1 MEIALATCSNLPDW
15 EVDDRPLVAALEE
28 RRVRVAQPAWDDP
41 RIDWD
46 AFDACLIRTTWDYM
60 ERQEAYAAWAEDV
73 AAITPF
79 FNPPGV
85 VRWNT
90 DKRYLQQ
97 LEAVGIAGAPTIWL
111 PRGSRPDL
119 AELLAARGWRQAF
132 LKPWIGATARET
144 LRFRADPTGL
154 ADAQAHLD
162 RVLPREGLMLQPYL
176 DKVETE
182 GERSAIFFEDESG
195 ELAFSHAVVKR
206 PVPGDYRVQD
216 DFGAS
221 DEPVDLAEREME
233 IARGAVAAVHRPG
246 LWPGDPDDRLLYAR
260 VDLLR
265 GDDDEVFVTELELVE
280 PSLFFRH
287 DPEAADRLADALLR
301 RIASSS

>member
-15 EVDDRPLVAALEE
+15 EVDDRPLVAALEA
-28 RRVRVAQPAWDDP
+28 RKVRVIQPAWDDP
-41 RIDWD
+41 RTDWS
-46 AFDACLIRTTWDYM
+46 ALDACLIRTTWDYM
-60 ERQEAYAAWAEDV
+60 DRQVAYAAWAETV
-73 AAITPF
+73 AEATLL

-90 DKRYLQQ
+90 DKRYLRE
-97 LEAVGIAGAPTIWL
+97 LEAAGIPGAPTIWL
-111 PRGSRPDL
+111 PQGSRPDV
-119 AELLAARGWRQAF
+119 AELLATRGWRQAF

-144 LRFRADPTGL
+144 LRFRADPTGI
-154 ADAQAHLD
+154 ADAQEHLD
-162 RVLPREGLMLQPYL
+162 RVLPCEGMMLQPYL
-176 DKVETE
+176 ETVETE

-221 DEPVDLAEREME
+221 DEPIEPTAREME
-233 IARGAVAAVHRPG
+233 IARAAVAAVQRPG
-246 LWPGDPDDRLLYAR
+246 LWPGEPDDRLLYAR
-260 VDLLR
+260 VDLLQ
-265 GDDDEVFVTELELVE
+265 GEDDEVFVTELELVE

-287 DPEAADRLADALLR
+287 APEAAETLADALLR
-301 RIASSS
+301 RIASSR